1 MTRLNNLGDHEQR
14 QNDKRDRLE
23 ERAEKAQVISN
34 QRCQTSSDLAHV
46 LPFGQPILVGH
57 HSEARHRRHIEKINT
72 NMRKSVE
79 AQQKAD
85 HLSKRAASVGS
96 AGIASDDAQAIE
108 KVRSKLANLESAQTK
123 MKAVN
128 AIIRKK
134 KLTNEEKIAQIA
146 EVCQFS
152 EAKAA
157 ELLIPDVMGEIGF
170 ARYAL
175 SNNNANIRAT
185 RKRLE
190 DLEALHN
197 QESLSDTGEIDG
209 LVWEL
214 FEDDGRIQFKFD
226 SKPSEAIRTLL
237 KSNAFNCSPSRGYAW
252 VRKITPNA
260 VYATKRLIQ
269 TLHSM

>member
-1 MTRLNNLGDHEQR
+1 MTRLNNLGDYEQR

-23 ERAEKAQVISN
+23 ERASKAQTESN
-34 QRCQTSSDLAHV
+34 SRYDNARNLGDMI
-46 LPFGQPILVGH
+46 PFGQPILVGH
-57 HSEARHRRHIEKINT
+57 HSERRHRSHIEKINT

-79 AQQKAD
+79 AQQKAN
-85 HLSKRAASVGS
+85 HLADRAASVGS

-108 KVRSKLANLESAQTK
+108 KLRAKLASLEQAQSM

-134 KLTNEEKIAQIA
+134 KLTNEEKIAQI
-146 EVCQFS
+146 VKDCHLS

-157 ELLIPDVMGEIGF
+157 NLLKPDFCGRIGF
-170 ARYAL
+170 ASYAL
-175 SNNNANIRAT
+175 QNNNANIRST
-185 RKRLE
+185 RRRLE

-197 QESLSDTGEIDG
+197 QESLSGRGVIDG
-209 LVWEL
+209 NEWEV

-226 SKPSEAIRTLL
+226 TKPNEATRKLL
-237 KSNAFNCSPSRGYAW
+237 KSHAFNCSPSRGYAW

-260 VYATKRLIQ
+260 VRVAGWLIAE
-269 TLHSM
+269 LNK